1 MKKSQP
7 LLRILRT
14 SNNEA
19 KLWEETTMKLNRRL
33 FIGTGAAAAA
43 TLSAPTVFAA
53 GHGKPRVVVVGGGAG
68 GATAARYIAKD
79 SKGEIDVTLIEPT
92 RMYYTCFFSNLYLGG
107 VKEIDN
113 LGHSY
118 GTLAAGGVN
127 VVHDWAVDVDR
138 DAKTVALAGGGSVP
152 YDKLILSPGIDFVE
166 GAVEGWDLSA
176 QNAMPHAYKGG
187 SQTELLKAKIAAMPE
202 GGTFAMVAP
211 PNPYR
216 CPPGPYERV
225 SMVAHYL
232 KANNPTAKIIV
243 ADPKP
248 KFSKM
253 ALFQEGWADNYD
265 GMIDWIGED
274 FGGGAVSVDPAAMT
288 VTIDGE
294 VTSVDACN
302 VIPAMKA
309 GRIAELAGV
318 TDGNWAPVNA
328 ADMSTKA
335 DADVYVLGDASQQGD
350 MPKSGFS
357 ANSQAKVCANA
368 VRGALTG
375 SKVFPAK
382 FSNTCWSLIDTAT
395 ASKLVP
401 PTRQR
406 TRRLPRLTGL
416 SRPRVKMRPC
426 AKPPMR
432 NPKVGMRV
440 SPQTCSAKTILGG
453 L

>member
-1 MKKSQP
+1 M
-7 LLRILRT
+7 T
-14 SNNEA
+14 
-19 KLWEETTMKLNRRL
+19 LNRRQ
-33 FIGTGAAAAA
+33 FIGTAAAAA
-43 TLSAPTVFAA
+43 AVLSAPMVKAQ
-53 GHGKPRVVVVGGGAG
+53 GKPRVVVVGGGAG

-79 SKGEIDVTLIEPT
+79 SKGAIDVILIEPT
-92 RMYYTCFFSNLYLGG
+92 RTYYTCFFSNLYIGG
-107 VKEIDN
+107 FKEIGDI
-113 LGHSY
+113 GHTY
-118 GTLAAGGVN
+118 GGLAAGGVN
-127 VVHDWAVDVDR
+127 VVHDWAVGVDR
-138 DAKTVALAGGGSVP
+138 NAKEVSLAGGGSLS

-166 GAVEGWDLSA
+166 GAVEGWDVSA
-176 QNAMPHAYKGG
+176 QNAMPHAYKAG
-187 SQTELLKAKIAAMPE
+187 SQSELLKAQIMAMPE

-225 SMVAHYL
+225 SMVAHLL
-232 KANNPTAKIIV
+232 KQNNPTAKIIV

-253 ALFQEGWADNYD
+253 SLFQEGWANHYE
-265 GMIDWIGED
+265 GMVDWIGED
-274 FGGGAVSVDPAAMT
+274 FGGGNVSVDPGDMT

-294 VTSVDACN
+294 ETKVDVCN

-309 GRIAELAGV
+309 GRIADLAGV

-335 DADVYVLGDASQQGD
+335 DPDVYVLGDASSQGD

-382 FSNTCWSLIDTAT
+382 FSNTCWSLIAPNDG
-395 ASKLVP
+395 V
-401 PTRQR
+401 
-406 TRRLPRLTGL
+406 
-416 SRPRVKMRPC
+416 
-426 AKPPMR
+426 
-432 NPKVGMRV
+432 KVGATYEATPEKIAKV
-440 SPQTCSAKTILGG
+440 DGFISQTGESADLRKATYEESEGWYTGITADMLG
-453 L
+453 

>member
-1 MKKSQP
+1 MT
-7 LLRILRT
+7 I
-14 SNNEA
+14 
-19 KLWEETTMKLNRRL
+19 NRRL
-33 FIGTGAAAAA
+33 FIGTAAAASA
-43 TLSAPTVFAA
+43 TLAAPMVLAD
-53 GHGKPRVVVVGGGAG
+53 GHAEPRVVVIGGGAG

-79 SKGEIDVTLIEPT
+79 SKGAVDVTLVEPT
-92 RMYYTCFFSNLYLGG
+92 RTYFTCFFSNLYLGG
-107 VKEIDN
+107 IKQMDD

-118 GTLAAGGVN
+118 GGLAAAGVN

-138 DAKTVALAGGGSVP
+138 DAKTVSLAGGATLG
-152 YDKLILSPGIDFVE
+152 YDKLILSPGIDFVDN
-166 GAVEGWDLSA
+166 AVAGWDLNA

-187 SQTELLKAKIAAMPE
+187 SQTELLKAQLMAMPE

-253 ALFQEGWADNYD
+253 ALFQEGWADHYE

-274 FGGGAVSVDPAAMT
+274 FGGGNVSVDPSGMT
-288 VTIDGE
+288 LSIDDE
-294 VTSVDACN
+294 ETKVDVCN

-309 GRIAELAGV
+309 GRIAQIAGV

-350 MPKSGFS
+350 MPKSGFA

-382 FSNTCWSLIDTAT
+382 FANTCWSLIDTNDG
-395 ASKLVP
+395 V
-401 PTRQR
+401 
-406 TRRLPRLTGL
+406 
-416 SRPRVKMRPC
+416 
-426 AKPPMR
+426 
-432 NPKVGMRV
+432 KVGATYEATDEKIAKVDGFISTTGESAEVR
-440 SPQTCSAKTILGG
+440 QTTYEESEGWYAGITADMFGAKV
-453 L
+453 

>member
-1 MKKSQP
+1 
-7 LLRILRT
+7 
-14 SNNEA
+14 
-19 KLWEETTMKLNRRL
+19 MKLNRRI
-33 FIGTGAAAAA
+33 FMGTGIAAAA
-43 TLSAPTVFAA
+43 TLAAPMVHAD
-53 GHGKPRVVVVGGGAG
+53 GHAKPRVVVVGGGAG

-79 SKGEIDVTLIEPT
+79 SKGAIDVVLIEPS

-107 VKEIDN
+107 IKTIDD

-118 GTLAAGGVN
+118 GTIAAEGVN
-127 VVHDWAVDVDR
+127 VVHDWAVGVDR

-166 GAVEGWDLSA
+166 GAVAGWDLSS

-187 SQTELLKAKIAAMPE
+187 SQTELLKAQLAAMPQ
-202 GGTFAMVAP
+202 GGTFVMVAP

-225 SMVAHYL
+225 SMVAHFF

-253 ALFQEGWADNYD
+253 ALFQEGWADHYE

-274 FGGGAVSVDPAAMT
+274 FGGGDVVVDPNAMT
-288 VTIDGE
+288 LSIDGE
-294 VTSVDACN
+294 VTKVDVCN

-318 TDGNWAPVNA
+318 TEGNWAPVNA
-328 ADMSTKA
+328 ADMSSKA
-335 DADVYVLGDASQQGD
+335 DADIYVLGDSSQQGD

-382 FSNTCWSLIDTAT
+382 FSNTCWSLIDTDNG
-395 ASKLVP
+395 V
-401 PTRQR
+401 
-406 TRRLPRLTGL
+406 
-416 SRPRVKMRPC
+416 
-426 AKPPMR
+426 
-432 NPKVGMRV
+432 KVGATYEATDDKISKV
-440 SPQTCSAKTILGG
+440 DGFISATGESAELRKATYEESEGWYAGITADMFG
-453 L
+453 

>member
-1 MKKSQP
+1 M
-7 LLRILRT
+7 T
-14 SNNEA
+14 
-19 KLWEETTMKLNRRL
+19 LNRRT
-33 FIGTGAAAAA
+33 FIATTGAVLAAPMLKAQS
-43 TLSAPTVFAA
+43 T
-53 GHGKPRVVVVGGGAG
+53 PRVVVVGGGAG

-79 SKGEIDVTLIEPT
+79 SKGAIDVTLIEPQ
-92 RMYYTCFFSNLYLGG
+92 RRYYTCFFSNLYIGG
-107 VKEIDN
+107 FKDMED
-113 LGHSY
+113 LGHGY
-118 GTLAAGGVN
+118 AGLAANHGVN
-127 VVHDWAVDVDR
+127 VVHDWAVGVDR

-152 YDKLILSPGIDFVE
+152 YDKLILSPGIDFID
-166 GAVEGWDLSA
+166 GSVEGWDLSK
-176 QNAMPHAYKGG
+176 QSKMPHAYKGG
-187 SQTELLKAKIAAMPE
+187 TQAEILNAQIAAMPQ

-216 CPPGPYERV
+216 CPPGPYERI

-253 ALFQEGWADNYD
+253 GLFQEGWGNHYE
-265 GMIDWIGED
+265 GMIDWIGDD
-274 FGGGAVSVDPAAMT
+274 FGGGNVSVDADAMT
-288 VTIDGE
+288 VSIDGE
-294 VTSVDACN
+294 VTKVDACN

-309 GRIAELAGV
+309 GLIAEMAGL

-335 DADVYVLGDASQQGD
+335 DPDIHVLGDASQQGD

-382 FSNTCWSLIDTAT
+382 FSNTCWSLIDANDG
-395 ASKLVP
+395 V
-401 PTRQR
+401 
-406 TRRLPRLTGL
+406 
-416 SRPRVKMRPC
+416 
-426 AKPPMR
+426 
-432 NPKVGMRV
+432 KVGATYEATDEKIAKV
-440 SPQTCSAKTILGG
+440 DGFISQTGETSDVRKATYEESEGWYTGITSDMFS
-453 L
+453 

>member
-1 MKKSQP
+1 MS
-7 LLRILRT
+7 
-14 SNNEA
+14 
-19 KLWEETTMKLNRRL
+19 MNRRAFL
-33 FIGTGAAAAA
+33 GTTAAASLALAA
-43 TLSAPTVFAA
+43 PMVRAA
-53 GHGKPRVVVVGGGAG
+53 GHAKPRVVVVGGGAG

-92 RMYYTCFFSNLYLGG
+92 RKYYTCFFSNLYLGG
-107 VKEIDN
+107 FKQIDDI
-113 LGHSY
+113 GHTY
-118 GTLAAGGVN
+118 GGLAAGGVN
-127 VVHDWAVDVDR
+127 VVHDWAVGVDR
-138 DAKTVALAGGGSVP
+138 EAKTVALAGGGSVP
-152 YDKLILSPGIDFVE
+152 YDKLILSPGIDFVD
-166 GAVEGWDLSA
+166 GAVEGWDVSA
-176 QNAMPHAYKGG
+176 QNAMPHAYKAG
-187 SQTELLKAKIAAMPE
+187 SQSELLKAQLESMPD
-202 GGTFAMVAP
+202 GGVFAMVAP

-232 KANNPTAKIIV
+232 KNNNPTAKIIV

-253 ALFQEGWADNYD
+253 GLFQEGWANHYE
-265 GMIDWIGED
+265 GMVDWIGEE
-274 FGGGAVSVDPAAMT
+274 FGGGNVSVDPNAMT
-288 VTIDGE
+288 VSIDGE
-294 VTSVDACN
+294 VTKVDVCN

-335 DADVYVLGDASQQGD
+335 DADIYVLGDASQQGD

-382 FSNTCWSLIDTAT
+382 FSNTCWSLITTNDGVKVGATYEAT
-395 ASKLVP
+395 AEKIAKVDGFIS
-401 PTRQR
+401 Q
-406 TRRLPRLTGL
+406 TGETADVRKATYEE
-416 SRPRVKMRPC
+416 SEGWYSGITADMF
-426 AKPPMR
+426 
-432 NPKVGMRV
+432 G
-440 SPQTCSAKTILGG
+440 
-453 L
+453 